1 MLKNI
6 HERTVKKVKGNHYVA
21 THGGRDT
28 VDLPYAQANRGYS
41 TDGEDSQRAPS
52 DRTVSEYTV
61 ANERAT
67 PPTAPSRKSRGGS
80 HGAHNG
86 NGGGPRPLSSPPT
99 RAPPRAP
106 SALSYDHGG
115 GTGGGG
121 GGGGAGET
129 GSDIYVT
136 SAAYKAP
143 SEISRYSAHRN
154 NPQHHH
160 HHPSSRGPRS
170 VYSVAS
176 TAKTGR
182 SSRRHGA
189 KVEAMSAPNPFCPNV
204 KGVCCLML
212 LLNLGLILV
221 TLGFVIVMQFMEP
234 LFVWILGV
242 VFLVFGFA
250 TLIGS
255 MIYCVIVCRDA
266 KTPEQLRNEDLYW
279 TKHWQKSIGYT
290 PHEID
295 YKTDRFD
302 ERDRYSDRF
311 SVSKMSG
318 KYSDRDITRY

>member
-21 THGGRDT
+21 SHGGRDT

-67 PPTAPSRKSRGGS
+67 PPTAPSRKSRS
-80 HGAHNG
+80 DTKYQQNG
-86 NGGGPRPLSSPPT
+86 TTNGGPRPLSSPPT

-106 SALSYDHGG
+106 SALSYDHG
-115 GTGGGG
+115 
-121 GGGGAGET
+121 GET

-154 NPQHHH
+154 HHNT
-160 HHPSSRGPRS
+160 SRGPRS

-221 TLGFVIVMQFMEP
+221 TLGFVIVMQFTEP

-311 SVSKMSG
+311 SVGKMSG
-318 KYSDRDITRY
+318 KYSDREITRY